1 MSTTEHTPDTDL
13 PIETRRLVGWSRT
26 TPIDGQVLETND
38 VEVIA
43 KAVARVADDNSD
55 KPTYLQRGIIARG
68 LGRSYNESAQNSG
81 GLTVDMTR
89 INRIHTID
97 GETGIVDVDAGVS
110 LDQLMQTALPFGL
123 WVPVLPGTRQV
134 TIGGAIAHDIHGKN
148 HHSQGSFGNHVTEI
162 TLLVADGRILTLT
175 PGGSADDA
183 DGELFWATVAGIGLT
198 GIILRAKIQMK
209 RTESAYF
216 IADTA
221 QTASLQETLDLHL
234 SDGFEDG
241 YEYASGWFDTI
252 SAPPKLGRGTFSRG
266 NLARLD
272 ELPEK
277 YRKDPLSFNNKP
289 LITFPDVFPRGLA
302 NKLSFSLVGE
312 AYYRIGPPSEGKVKN
327 LAQFY
332 HMLDVFGDWNNAYGR
347 GGGFA
352 QYQFIV
358 PTGNETEFTRL
369 IEDIQASGH
378 VSFLNVIKL
387 FGDGNQAPLSFPFKG
402 WNVCLD
408 FPIKGGLA
416 QFLNELDA
424 RVMAMGGRLY
434 TAKDSRTSAA
444 NFHQMYPEIDS
455 WIATRRRIDP
465 TGVFMSDM
473 GRRLELN

>member
-1 MSTTEHTPDTDL
+1 MSTEELL
-13 PIETRRLVGWSRT
+13 PITTRKLVGWSRT
-26 TPIDGQVLETND
+26 TPIEGHVLSTPYP
-38 VEVIA
+38 EVIA
-43 KAVARVADDNSD
+43 EAVARVADHNAD
-55 KPTYLQRGIIARG
+55 KPDYLKRGVIARG

-81 GLTVDMTR
+81 GLTIDMTPLTR
-89 INRIHTID
+89 IYAID
-97 GETGIVDVDAGVS
+97 EETATVDLDAGVS
-110 LDQLMQTALPFGL
+110 LDTLMQAALPHGL

-134 TIGGAIAHDIHGKN
+134 TVGGAIAHDIHGQN
-148 HHSQGSFGNHVTEI
+148 HHSQGSFGNHVVEMQ
-162 TLLVADGRILTLT
+162 LLVADGRILTLT
-175 PGGSADDA
+175 PDGTGDDPN
-183 DGELFWATVAGIGLT
+183 GELFWATVGGIGLT

-234 SDGFEDG
+234 QDGFEDG

-289 LITFPDVFPRGLA
+289 LLRFPDIFPRGLA
-302 NKLSFSLVGE
+302 NKLSFAAVGE
-312 AYYRIGPPSEGKVKN
+312 AYYRMGPPSQGKVKN

-347 GGGFA
+347 GGGFC

-358 PTGNETEFTRL
+358 PTGNEAEFTNL
-369 IEDIQASGH
+369 IEHIQASGH

-387 FGDGNQAPLSFPFKG
+387 FGDGNRAPLSFPFKG

-408 FPIKGGLA
+408 FPVKKGLA
-416 QFLNELDA
+416 EFLNDLDR

-444 NFHQMYPEIDS
+444 NFHAMYPRIDE
-455 WIATRRRIDP
+455 WIAVRRRIDP
-465 TGVFMSDM
+465 HRVFMSDM
-473 GRRLELN
+473 GRRLELA